1 MAVGNGSENRPT
13 DLDALANVDVVVV
26 GAGFSGLYLLYR
38 LRQLGLSARAFEAGA
53 DVGGTWYWNR
63 YPGARCDIPTTDY
76 AYSFDPELEG
86 EWTWSEKYATQPE
99 ILAYLGH
106 VADRHD
112 LRRSIQ
118 FSTRVQAAEWDE
130 EASRWRVRT
139 DGGEEVSAQ
148 FFVMAT
154 GCLSIPKAVDIE
166 GTGRF
171 QGDVYFTS
179 SWPHEG
185 VDLTGKRVAVIGTGS
200 SGIQSIPLMAAQAS
214 QLTVFQRTP
223 NFSIPA
229 LNGPPPSDR
238 LAALASDRVAYRD
251 SARRSSGGVPLE
263 VTDLTAVGA
272 SEEVRRAR
280 FEAAWDAGE
289 LFAITGVF
297 ADQLV
302 NKESNDI
309 VAEMIRQKI
318 RSIVNDP
325 EVAETLCPKD
335 HPFGTKR
342 PCLDTNYYATFNL
355 PHVRLVDLRKHP
367 IKTITESGIDTDDE
381 SMEFDVIVYATGF
394 DAMTGPLIGIDLK
407 GRDGIALKEKWADGP
422 STYLGLTTAGFPNF
436 FMITGP
442 GSPSVL
448 CNMTVAIEQHV
459 EWISACLRDLRA
471 RGFETI
477 EPTPQAEAGWDQ
489 HVADCGNIT
498 LYPLANSWYMGSNV
512 PGKPRVFL
520 PYIGGFNVYDKVCGD
535 VRDRGY
541 IGFALTG
548 PEASQTNDGV
558 IFRLQPDVARVLEAM
573 AALGLPPLES
583 MSAEEARDFM
593 AQAGAVRP
601 PGPDV
606 GEVVDGVLTGAAGD
620 LDYRLYRP
628 ATPGPHPVV
637 AYFHGGG
644 WVLGNLDSD
653 DPFCR
658 DLCARSGAIIVSVNY
673 RHAPEAR
680 FPAAADDA
688 FAAVQWI
695 AAHAVELGGIQGQ
708 LAVAGWSAGGNVAAV
723 ACQLARDAGGPEIL
737 GQLLVTPVTDS
748 DMTRGSY
755 DENGDGYVLTTP
767 LMRWF
772 WDYYADPAQ
781 RSDPKAAPIR
791 GDLSGLPP
799 AVMVTA
805 EFDPLRDEGIAYAE
819 ALAAAGVPVQ
829 HLPARGHLHTTLTMV
844 DVVLSG
850 APLRAEMATALQ
862 GFFPA
867 MVSA

>member
-1 MAVGNGSENRPT
+1 MAVSNGSDGRPA
-13 DLDALANVDVVVV
+13 DVDVVVV

-38 LRQLGLSARAFEAGA
+38 LRQLGFSARAFEAGA

-63 YPGARCDIPTTDY
+63 YPGARCDVPTTDY

-112 LRRSIQ
+112 LRSSIE
-118 FSTRVQAAEWDE
+118 FSTRVQGADWDE
-130 EASRWRVRT
+130 AASRWRVRT
-139 DGGEEVSAQ
+139 EGGDEVSAR

-171 QGDVYFTS
+171 HGDVYFTS

-223 NFSIPA
+223 NFSLPA
-229 LNGPPPSDR
+229 HNGAPSAER
-238 LAALASDRVAYRD
+238 LAALASDRTAYRD
-251 SARRSSGGVPLE
+251 SARWSRGGVPLE
-263 VTDLTAVGA
+263 DTDLTAAAA
-272 SEEVRRAR
+272 SEEMRRAR

-289 LFAITGVF
+289 LFAILGVF
-297 ADQLV
+297 ADQGF
-302 NKESNDI
+302 NKDANDI
-309 VAEMIRQKI
+309 VAEMIRDKI
-318 RSIVNDP
+318 RSIVDDP
-325 EVAETLCPKD
+325 ETAETLCPKD

-342 PCLDTNYYATFNL
+342 PCLDTNYYATYNL
-355 PHVRLVDLRKHP
+355 PHVRLIDLRKHP

-381 SMEFDVIVYATGF
+381 SLEFDVIVYATGF
-394 DAMTGPLIGIDLK
+394 DAMTGPLVGIDLK
-407 GRDGIALKEKWADGP
+407 GRDGITLKEKWADGP

-436 FMITGP
+436 FMVTGP

-448 CNMTVAIEQHV
+448 SNMMVSIEQHV
-459 EWISACLRDLRA
+459 EWISDCLRDLRE

-477 EPTPQAEAGWDQ
+477 EPTARAEAGWDR
-489 HVADCGNIT
+489 HVEDCGNIT

-520 PYIGGFNVYDKVCGD
+520 PYIGGVDVYRKACND
-535 VRDRGY
+535 VVDSDY
-541 IGFALTG
+541 LGFALAG
-548 PEASQTNDGV
+548 PGVSQTNDG
-558 IFRLQPDVARVLEAM
+558 IIRRLQPDVAPVLEAM

-583 MSAEEARDFM
+583 MSATEARDFM

-658 DLCARSGAIIVSVNY
+658 DLCARSGAVIVSVNY

-695 AAHAVELGGIQGQ
+695 AANAVALGGIQGQ

-723 ACQLARDAGGPEIL
+723 ACQLARDAGGPQIL
-737 GQLLVTPVTDS
+737 GQLLITPVTDS
-748 DMTRGSY
+748 DMSRGSY
-755 DENGDGYVLTTP
+755 EENADGYVLTTP
-767 LMRWF
+767 LMHWF
-772 WDYYADPAQ
+772 WDYYADPDQ
-781 RSDPKAAPIR
+781 RTDPRAAPLR

-799 AVMVTA
+799 AFIVTS
-805 EFDPLRDEGIAYAE
+805 EFDPLRDEGVAYAE

-829 HLPARGHLHTTLTMV
+829 HVAARGHLHTTLTMV

-850 APLRAEMATALQ
+850 AAIRAEMAKALQ

-867 MVSA
+867 LVSA